1 MEIQEDAEKGV
12 PDLLQLELSRETQK
26 EGEEMTITKCD
37 RCGQQINGVMLI
49 RLHAGYGEP
58 FRGLSMDLCDACMKD
73 LRRWAD
79 ERTGTKDQ
87 GKS

>member
-1 MEIQEDAEKGV
+1 
-12 PDLLQLELSRETQK
+12 
-26 EGEEMTITKCD
+26 MTITKCD

-58 FRGLSMDLCDACMKD
+58 IRGLSMDLCDACMKD

-87 GKS
+87 EKS